1 MANLS
6 ERMTDLN
13 RAICD
18 DVRERYIAGSLQSAE
33 VRSALT
39 PDADLRHEYD
49 EAMKLIHSL
58 TYACAKLRE
67 ENDRL
72 RLANWVN
79 ERIIQL
85 GCESEKVS

>member
-1 MANLS
+1 MPNLRQAIAAS
-6 ERMTDLN
+6 ESVRSKFLSGKPFSEE
-13 RAICD
+13 
-18 DVRERYIAGSLQSAE
+18 DVRMELA
-33 VRSALT
+33 

-49 EAMKLIHSL
+49 EAMKLVHSL